1 MTSQQITL
9 DFPSASNYGRS
20 QFMIG
25 ACNAIAADWIDRWP
39 DWPGVIRALII
50 HGEPTCG
57 KTHLAT
63 IWKDASHAT
72 NINSISDGI
81 DALDPDKSYVL
92 DNLVC
97 GANWPDEMLFHLL
110 TRFTGSNGSLLIL
123 AKEPPAAM
131 PWRLADVASRLA
143 AINTAHI
150 TAPDDDM
157 LEHLMRKLSDDRGMA
172 LDGEMISYIVK
183 RMERSFVSANAIIDA
198 LDEASITQKKKV
210 NMGMARK
217 VLADMQPTLF

>member
-1 MTSQQITL
+1 
-9 DFPSASNYGRS
+9 
-20 QFMIG
+20 
-25 ACNAIAADWIDRWP
+25 
-39 DWPGVIRALII
+39 
-50 HGEPTCG
+50 
-57 KTHLAT
+57 
-63 IWKDASHAT
+63 
-72 NINSISDGI
+72 
-81 DALDPDKSYVL
+81 
-92 DNLVC
+92 
-97 GANWPDEMLFHLL
+97 
-110 TRFTGSNGSLLIL
+110 
-123 AKEPPAAM
+123 M